1 MERSTLDGEV
11 VLVTGASG
19 FIGQHLVRRLLRDA
33 NAEILG
39 LARSL
44 SNEKATRLWGSVAR
58 LKPLQGDLSMLD
70 RSFWNQHEIDQIDYV
85 FHLGAFTPK
94 SHADFNKFDVIYKS
108 NLLGTQRLLQ
118 SLPSIP
124 KSVIYASTLDVYAPL
139 AGNGILTEDS
149 PIAPVSVYGASKFF
163 GETLVKLYAQQ
174 YGARYAILR
183 YGHIYGPGEEAY
195 KKLIP
200 ETIRKVLAGESPV
213 LYGDGSTERDFLY
226 IEDVVEA
233 TLRAAISP
241 YPQLGPINIVRGESV
256 PIYKVV
262 EQIIECC
269 RSSVQITYLKD
280 RPAGRSLRFDN
291 SRMFKVLGR
300 WPLVSL
306 EDGLRAE
313 VKHFRSFLNDQHIE
327 V

>member
-1 MERSTLDGEV
+1 MERSALDDTV

-19 FIGQHLVRRLLRDA
+19 FIGQHLVRRLLQDT
-33 NAEILG
+33 NAEILA
-39 LARSL
+39 LSRSL
-44 SNEKATRLWGSVAR
+44 GSGKASKLWGSTDR
-58 LKPLQGDLSMLD
+58 LKALQGDLSTLD
-70 RSFWNQHEIDQIDYV
+70 REFWNQHKIDRIDYV

-94 SHADFNKFDVIYKS
+94 SHADFNEFDAIYKS
-108 NLLGTQRLLQ
+108 NVLGTQRLLQ
-118 SLPSIP
+118 SLPSTP

-139 AGNGILTEDS
+139 AEDDTLTEDS
-149 PIAPVSVYGASKFF
+149 PVAPVSVYGASKFF
-163 GETLVKLYAQQ
+163 GETLVKIYAQQ

-200 ETIRKVLAGESPV
+200 ETIRKVLAGEPPV
-213 LYGDGSTERDFLY
+213 LHGDGSTRRDFLY

-233 TLRAAISP
+233 TLRAAISLD
-241 YPQLGPINIVRGESV
+241 PQLGPINIVRGETI

-262 EQIIECC
+262 KQIIECS

-291 SRMFKVLGR
+291 SRMFKALGR

-306 EDGLRAE
+306 EDGLCAE
-313 VKHFRSFLNDQHIE
+313 VKHFRSSLND
-327 V
+327 